1 MRELQQAHTEER
13 EPELDLILEALAQ
26 GALATGWSCFG
37 WNFMEEKDGKRGGYH
52 LFLEVSHHFK
62 TYFSIV
68 NADRR
73 QMIEM
78 TLAYL

>member
-37 WNFMEEKDGKRGGYH
+37 WNFMEEKDGKRGGTIY
-52 LFLEVSHHFK
+52 FWRSHTISKPTFQSSTRIGGK
-62 TYFSIV
+62 
-68 NADRR
+68 
-73 QMIEM
+73 
-78 TLAYL
+78 